1 MTLKHLI
8 LASAV
13 AISCLGLGV
22 SAQAAQVT
30 TNDQQAA
37 AASSPPKVILLSTLQ
52 YLTRDSTSDIP
63 SKREAEML
71 AAVRLEI
78 SENEM
83 YQSVLKAAGFAP
95 EDVIAISADQSGNP
109 LLFVDDL

>member
-1 MTLKHLI
+1 
-8 LASAV
+8 
-13 AISCLGLGV
+13 
-22 SAQAAQVT
+22 
-30 TNDQQAA
+30 
-37 AASSPPKVILLSTLQ
+37 
-52 YLTRDSTSDIP
+52 
-63 SKREAEML
+63 ML